1 MKRRPPQRAGRRTNG
16 QSMIA
21 KLLKYLFYLI
31 VLGAFGIVV
40 YAYVGPHL
48 GEDFARPQQE
58 IRQQVTL
65 DAE

>member
-1 MKRRPPQRAGRRTNG
+1 MKRGPLRQADRQTDG
-16 QSMIA
+16 QTMMA
-21 KLLKYLFYLI
+21 RLLKYLFYLI
-31 VLGAFGIVV
+31 VLGALGIVI

>member
-1 MKRRPPQRAGRRTNG
+1 
-16 QSMIA
+16 MIA
-21 KLLKYLFYLI
+21 RLLKYLFYLI
-31 VLGAFGIVV
+31 VLGAFGIVI

-48 GEDFARPQQE
+48 GEDFAQPQQE

>member
-1 MKRRPPQRAGRRTNG
+1 MGR
-16 QSMIA
+16 I
-21 KLLKYLFYLI
+21 LKYLFYLI

-48 GEDFARPQQE
+48 GEDFSRPQQE
-58 IRQQVTL
+58 IRQKVTL